1 MLKVRGL
8 YALKNLQQIILLG
21 ITKYR
26 RESLIS
32 VCTSERLVQQL

>member
-26 RESLIS
+26 QESLRS